1 MAAKEIVDAILRLIE
16 ILTACT
22 WPLII
27 FLILF
32 LFRQQIR
39 DFLPGLGQRLKKAE
53 IVGTKF
59 EFSEVAVNALQDAIE
74 TGAEE
79 YKNEPEK
86 LVGFVREQVNKLPA
100 IRAVPPPASELTLS
114 RRSILWV
121 DDKPMNNVYE
131 SSILKRLGASIVFAR
146 STGEALAFLERDSHD
161 LIISDIHRV
170 EDGRSNPDAGYELL
184 EALTRPNMNIP
195 LIFYTGSIARMDRNR
210 ASSAYGAADIPSRL
224 IDLAIRALEAR

>member
-27 FLILF
+27 FLVLF
-32 LFRQQIR
+32 LFRHQIR
-39 DFLPGLGQRLKKAE
+39 DFLPGLGQRLKRAE
-53 IVGTKF
+53 IAGSKF

-100 IRAVPPPASELTLS
+100 IRAVPPPTSELTLS

-121 DDKPMNNVYE
+121 DDKPVNNVYE
-131 SSILKRLGASIVFAR
+131 SSVLKRLGASIVFAR
-146 STGEALAFLERDSHD
+146 STKEALAFLERDSYD
-161 LIISDIHRV
+161 LIISDVHRV
-170 EDGRSNPDAGYELL
+170 EDGSSNPDAGYELL
-184 EALTRPNMNIP
+184 EALTRLSKNIP
-195 LIFYTGSIARMDRNR
+195 LIFYTSSVVRMDKNR
-210 ASSAYGAADIPSRL
+210 AHSAYGAADIPSQL
-224 IDLAIRALEAR
+224 IDLVIRALEAR